1 MVSRRIKRI
10 ISKQSNFREKRKEKH
25 VMDDIND
32 VFTAAKLNDVVALAD
47 LQLDIHFDVN
57 MQDDS
62 GLTLL
67 HHAASTLA
75 GDAVEWLLK
84 QPNIDATLLDNFNR
98 TAVTVAFE
106 NFDELADDLINKLN
120 PHCYPW
126 LYQSN
131 D

>member
-1 MVSRRIKRI
+1 
-10 ISKQSNFREKRKEKH
+10 
-25 VMDDIND
+25 MDDIND